1 MGVFDLGYC
10 YARAVYTLC
19 FCRTACTYF
28 TFEEGYFVARFFC
41 PGPPHWWRR
50 GCRFF
55 LASSWLLGLICGI
68 LVYLSAGGI
77 LVSLMRSTLYVPVS
91 IVGLLCAAVL
101 PFLFSAL
108 AVFLSRPGLLLPI
121 CFGKAFLLAFV
132 SLGVIRAFGSAGWLL
147 RWLLLFG
154 DCVSAPMLYWF
165 WLRYIPGDRLL
176 SGWEAA
182 SLFSLGLLIGS
193 VNYSVIS
200 PFLVRLIET

>member
-1 MGVFDLGYC
+1 M
-10 YARAVYTLC
+10 
-19 FCRTACTYF
+19 
-28 TFEEGYFVARFFC
+28 ARFFC
-41 PGPPHWWRR
+41 PGSSLWWRR

-55 LASSWLLGLICGI
+55 LACSWLSGLVCGI
-68 LVYLSAGGI
+68 LVSLSAGSL

-91 IVGLLCAAVL
+91 IVGLLCVTIL

-121 CFGKAFLLAFV
+121 CFAKAFLLAFV
-132 SLGVIRAFGSAGWLL
+132 SVGILRAFGSAGWLL

-154 DCVSAPMLYWF
+154 DCASVPVLYWF
-165 WLRYIPGDRLL
+165 WLRYISGNRPLC
-176 SGWEAA
+176 GWEAI
-182 SLFSLGLLIGS
+182 SMLSLGLLIGS